1 MQLIDS
7 PRLTKL
13 VIDSSV
19 VIKWFVPEPNSMRA
33 RTILTQ
39 YQNGQVA
46 LIAPDSI
53 TAEVANVLWRKHS
66 TQHLSPADG
75 QVILDTFRS
84 LHLTTYPVTDLLDVA
99 YAQSIRLRQ
108 SVFDMLY
115 LALAQRERCPYL
127 TADEELVAAIS
138 ALIPDVFALSSFR

>member
-1 MQLIDS
+1 MQLIEA

-19 VIKWFVPEPNSMRA
+19 VIKWFVPEPNSVRA
-33 RTILTQ
+33 RAILAQ
-39 YQNGQVA
+39 YQHGQVA
-46 LIAPDSI
+46 LLAPDII

-66 TQHLSPADG
+66 TQRLSPADG

-84 LHLTTYPVTDLLDVA
+84 LRLTTFPVADLLDVA

-115 LALAQRERCPYL
+115 VALAQRERCAYL
-127 TADEELVAAIS
+127 TADEELVTAIS
-138 ALIPDVFALSSFR
+138 ASVTDVFALSTFR